1 MNKKNL
7 PTSVRILLGVISALL
22 CLALMVSSI
31 AAIAIANIRIIT
43 SKDNLQTII
52 SQTLFSTSSPSRI
65 TPRLAAGAALSTP
78 TAQAKDNPLRDT
90 VVDALY
96 DLIVGSSGSSLGV
109 SRSQIEELLER
120 STVSDFL
127 SEKIASVIS
136 DIYTGEDTTTLT
148 RDDVA
153 ALLKENAGV
162 IEEIFHI
169 RVDQNKVDEVA
180 NYVDRYDVMAIVK
193 AEVNKAIGAPVLPT
207 TPTTPTTVPPQTTPV
222 QTTPVQTTPAQTT
235 PEPTEGSTGSTSDP
249 TTGTDAPPVPS
260 TPGATVPD
268 SGNTPVNPI
277 LSVLNT
283 LRTYTSVNALL
294 IALVICIVLAAL
306 LFLTNWGRPLIAA
319 KWIAVALLAASLPFL
334 LVTIVTSASPN
345 LLAGLPGWVG
355 IVGKIAAIALQLT
368 LPVNLSVFVFAIGL
382 LTATIVIR
390 KLAEKK
396 EANI

>member
-78 TAQAKDNPLRDT
+78 TAQARDNPLRDT

-96 DLIVGSSGSSLGV
+96 NLIVGSSGSSLGV

-207 TPTTPTTVPPQTTPV
+207 TPTTPTTVPPQTTP
-222 QTTPVQTTPAQTT
+222 AQTT
-235 PEPTEGSTGSTSDP
+235 PEPTEGPTGSTSGP
-249 TTGTDAPPVPS
+249 TTATDAPPVPS

-294 IALVICIVLAAL
+294 VALVICIVLAAL

-319 KWIAVALLAASLPFL
+319 KWIAFSLLAASLPFL
-334 LVTIVTSASPN
+334 LVTVVASASPN

>member
-1 MNKKNL
+1 MDKKNL
-7 PTSVRILLGVISALL
+7 PTSVRILLGVVSALL

-52 SQTLFSTSSPSRI
+52 SQTLFSTSAPSRI

-78 TAQAKDNPLRDT
+78 TAQARDNPLRDT

-96 DLIVGSSGSSLGV
+96 NLIVGSSGSSLGV

-222 QTTPVQTTPAQTT
+222 QTTPAQTT
-235 PEPTEGSTGSTSDP
+235 PEPTEGPTGSTSGP
-249 TTGTDAPPVPS
+249 TTATDAPPVPS

-268 SGNTPVNPI
+268 SGNAPVNPI

-319 KWIAVALLAASLPFL
+319 KWIAFSLLAASLPFV
-334 LVTIVTSASPN
+334 LVTVVAAASPN

-355 IVGKIAAIALQLT
+355 IVGKIAAVALRLT
-368 LPVNLSVFVFAIGL
+368 LPVNLSAFVFAIGL
-382 LTATIVIR
+382 LTAAIVIR
-390 KLAEKK
+390 KRAKK
-396 EANI
+396 